1 MFEEEETGKLF
12 TAIGNE
18 VASALPPGWEKVWL
32 QVEIIP
38 ESTAI
43 GAFFIGGTTTRPTYI
58 KMPRRLFRMFEQLHG
73 LGTQG
78 SKSVWTN
85 LTFTLERGGK
95 FDVEFGYEPVPIEGE
110 YERRLAWIAKH
121 LR

>member
-1 MFEEEETGKLF
+1 
-12 TAIGNE
+12 
-18 VASALPPGWEKVWL
+18 
-32 QVEIIP
+32 
-38 ESTAI
+38 
-43 GAFFIGGTTTRPTYI
+43 
-58 KMPRRLFRMFEQLHG
+58 MFEQLHG